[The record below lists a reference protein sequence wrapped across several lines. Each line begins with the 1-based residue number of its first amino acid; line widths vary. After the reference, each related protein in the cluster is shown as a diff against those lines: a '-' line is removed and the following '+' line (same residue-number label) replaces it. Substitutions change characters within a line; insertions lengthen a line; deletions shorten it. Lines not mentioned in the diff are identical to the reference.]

1 MDKTRIKELR
11 AEVQEIRAALEK
23 DAAEADADDLILAD
37 LGRQNESLDQLMDE
51 LEARI
56 RKRSE
61 NNRLR
66 IERLTDINAELDQTN

>member
-11 AEVQEIRAALEK
+11 AEVQEIRVALEK

>member
-1 MDKTRIKELR
+1 M
-11 AEVQEIRAALEK
+11 QEIRAALEK